1 MLHET
6 IIIEV
11 FAGAARVSSA
21 LRHFGLSSCFGV
33 DHVKHRHSCAP
44 ISIVD
49 LTERHGQDLLLQWL
63 NNPRVIGIFVA
74 PPCGTASRA
83 RKIKLK
89 NRWDQGPVPL
99 RSDESPNGL
108 SNLSFVNRMKISKAN
123 KLYHFTA
130 LLVKLALDRNLI
142 ICVENPQFSHFWAT
156 TFWANTFATSQ
167 ETAYPFELARDIASV
182 FVSIALHAGA
192 KVPPQSFADIE
203 SRSEYVLHFVKRPLD
218 PDLPKLANAK
228 LLSSSPFAESQMKG
242 GKIGDSSLD
251 GSLDGDTAMGSVR
264 QDHHPKKDDQG
275 KIEVWGVY
283 HEPMEFVQKAVEA
296 GHPQSLRS
304 CIPEILRKAVK
315 VNAETTSLQRAKHR
329 TEMMKS
335 WRLMAR
341 ELESEEQH
349 LKASMPPHLNRILQ
363 SKRIKLWERLLR
375 EANYQDMGVVNEVV
389 CGTPLVG
396 ETETTGLWPSK
407 FVPAMVTEEQLQE
420 ISAREKWETIRKVAT
435 CDSPETDSQVWDK
448 TLSELQQGWI
458 VGPLKHS
465 EVPDDCP
472 LSRRFGVIQ
481 GEKTRCVDDFAKSSV
496 NLAVQVT
503 ESPKPHTVDVL
514 GALLGEVINAG
525 PGDEPWLIRP
535 FDLKDAYRQCG
546 VATSSLKYSHI
557 VVRDPSRKRAEIFQM
572 LALPFGSVR
581 SVHAFLRVSHSIWF
595 ILVHYLSILATNYFD
610 DFVVVARESEAKHVT
625 SVVHGVFKL
634 LGWSFAESGAK
645 APDFKG
651 KANALGVAVDVS
663 SLHTGVVRIDNTE
676 SRKDDLS
683 KLVQSILSTG
693 TLTSIEALKLRGR
706 MQFTAGQ
713 LFGRVAR
720 MCLNQVTQ
728 HAYHATG
735 TQISLE
741 TSTALSRYSRFLL
754 QGKPRSITKGLS
766 DTWFV
771 YTDASYE
778 IVEGQNTA
786 GFGEHLLTRLVT
798 QSDTSLLSWSVR
810 TCCH

>member
-1 MLHET
+1 
-6 IIIEV
+6 
-11 FAGAARVSSA
+11 
-21 LRHFGLSSCFGV
+21 
-33 DHVKHRHSCAP
+33 
-44 ISIVD
+44 
-49 LTERHGQDLLLQWL
+49 
-63 NNPRVIGIFVA
+63 
-74 PPCGTASRA
+74 
-83 RKIKLK
+83 
-89 NRWDQGPVPL
+89 
-99 RSDESPNGL
+99 
-108 SNLSFVNRMKISKAN
+108 
-123 KLYHFTA
+123 
-130 LLVKLALDRNLI
+130 
-142 ICVENPQFSHFWAT
+142 
-156 TFWANTFATSQ
+156 
-167 ETAYPFELARDIASV
+167 
-182 FVSIALHAGA
+182 
-192 KVPPQSFADIE
+192 
-203 SRSEYVLHFVKRPLD
+203 
-218 PDLPKLANAK
+218 
-228 LLSSSPFAESQMKG
+228 
-242 GKIGDSSLD
+242 
-251 GSLDGDTAMGSVR
+251 
-264 QDHHPKKDDQG
+264 
-275 KIEVWGVY
+275 
-283 HEPMEFVQKAVEA
+283 MEFVQKAVEA

-341 ELESEEQH
+341 DLESEEQH

-435 CDSPETDSQVWDK
+435 CESPETDSQVWDK

-465 EVPDDCP
+465 EVPDGCP

-481 GEKTRCVDDFAKSSV
+481 GEKTRCVDDFTKSSV

-514 GALLGEVINAG
+514 GALLGEVISAG

-557 VVRDPSRKRAEIFQM
+557 VVRDPSRERAEIFQM

-786 GFGEHLLTRLVT
+786 GFGGTLVDPSGNPVRYFSFELVGKDLLPLNPSSKKTIIYECELFALSVAFDVWMNTLQGKQVVFFIDNNAVRDSLIGCKSSSKVASVILEQVLQAESDASIIPWFARVPSKSNIADDPSRGQVEQLTKLNCVQEHVSLKRKLELIDHKTSGGAEGSIVPN
-798 QSDTSLLSWSVR
+798 QSSKKVRKLSPSGLNE
-810 TCCH
+810 T